1 MEDDEP
7 HAVTRARL
15 LNSLSLLKEIVLFLQ
30 TQGLYVDYL
39 AWRRE
44 RRRERRVRSREE
56 QFRRA
61 TRQGNSDV
69 STCEES
75 SETSSES

>member
-30 TQGLYVDYL
+30 TARPL
-39 AWRRE
+39 RRLPRLE
-44 RRRERRVRSREE
+44 AGATAGATSEKSRRTISSRHEAGEQRRFHVRGE
-56 QFRRA
+56 
-61 TRQGNSDV
+61 
-69 STCEES
+69 
-75 SETSSES
+75 